1 MGRQREAGTCRS
13 PLLQSHQLLAVGCLY
28 CFQLLLLLCNLVLQC
43 LQGLALVPTGT
54 RAVLQQPVEQ
64 QQHTL
69 SCSVSRRDRKWGVN
83 RWIKVGRKDTVK
95 EERIEEKGT
104 VITHM
109 HLTILTSVSG
119 LDQIQFTFCLSMV
132 RSKNMANI
140 FLLIFLVGG

>member
-1 MGRQREAGTCRS
+1 
-13 PLLQSHQLLAVGCLY
+13 
-28 CFQLLLLLCNLVLQC
+28 
-43 LQGLALVPTGT
+43 
-54 RAVLQQPVEQ
+54 
-64 QQHTL
+64 
-69 SCSVSRRDRKWGVN
+69 
-83 RWIKVGRKDTVK
+83 VK